1 MRSPLYLLL
10 YRLIKVVLDLA
21 SMQEINRIKF
31 WPPVI
36 LLTITLIVSILD
48 QELFMRS
55 AERANS
61 WVLTHF
67 DWLFSWSVLSFFL
80 IIIGIYISPFGKVT
94 IGEVGSKPLLTKWR
108 WFSITLCTTIA
119 TGILFWGT
127 AEPLFHFNDPPQN
140 LDIASRS
147 SAALDFS
154 LSTIFMHWTLSPYS
168 IYTLSS
174 LVFAYAFY
182 NLKKPFEVSST
193 LTPILGSRTKY
204 VAHLVDIICLYGLVA
219 GMAASLGAGILT
231 LSGGLIRL
239 FGISSSDFLLGI
251 ITVAIVASF
260 VLSASSGLQ
269 KGIKTLSDINIKA
282 FILLAVFF
290 LVFGPTQFIFT
301 QASTAL
307 KEFLTNF
314 FPRSINW
321 DNQLG
326 AEWFRSWTIF
336 NWANWLAWAPISAL
350 FLGRLGKG
358 YTIRTFIRI
367 NLLYPSLF
375 GVVWMAIFSGSS
387 LFQDQVTGGKLFQTL
402 NSLGA
407 ENVIYEMA
415 NRLPVPELIS
425 ALFIAISF
433 ISYVTA
439 ADSNTSAM
447 SNLCTKGITEEN
459 QDSPLRLQIMWGV
472 FIGAFAWIMISF
484 AGLDG
489 IKMISVLGGFP
500 ALFLIIA
507 IGASALKLIYQHSW
521 GK

>member
-1 MRSPLYLLL
+1 MH
-10 YRLIKVVLDLA
+10 
-21 SMQEINRIKF
+21 EINRIKF

-36 LLTITLIVSILD
+36 LLTITLLLSLLD
-48 QELFMRS
+48 KELFLLS
-55 AERANS
+55 VQSANS

-67 DWLFSWSVLSFFL
+67 DWLFSWSVLCFFL
-80 IIIGIYISPFGKVT
+80 IIIAIYFSPLGRVT
-94 IGEVGSKPLLTKWR
+94 IGGIGSQPILTKWR

-127 AEPLFHFNDPPQN
+127 AEPLFHFNAPPQN
-140 LDIASRS
+140 LGIDARS
-147 SAALDFS
+147 ESALSFS

-193 LTPILGSRTKY
+193 LSPILGTRTKY
-204 VAHLVDIICLYGLVA
+204 VADAVDVICLYGLVA
-219 GMAASLGAGILT
+219 GMAASLGSGILT
-231 LSGGLIRL
+231 LSGGLVRL
-239 FGISSSDFLLGI
+239 FDINNSHFLLGI
-251 ITVAIVASF
+251 IAVTIVVSF

-282 FILLAVFF
+282 FMLLALFF
-290 LVFGPTQFIFT
+290 LAFGPTKFIFT
-301 QASTAL
+301 ESIVAL
-307 KEFLTNF
+307 KEYVIHF
-314 FPRSINW
+314 FPRSVNW
-321 DNQLG
+321 NNQLDTD
-326 AEWFRSWTIF
+326 WFQSWTIF

-367 NLLYPSLF
+367 NLLYPSIF
-375 GVVWMAIFSGSS
+375 GMVWMSIFSGTS
-387 LFQDQVTGGKLFQTL
+387 LFQDQASGGQLFEIL
-402 NSLGA
+402 NTQGA
-407 ENVIYEMA
+407 ENVIYEIA
-415 NRLPVPELIS
+415 NKLPASEWIS
-425 ALFIAISF
+425 GFFILISF

-447 SNLCTKGITEEN
+447 SNLCTKGITESN
-459 QDSPLRLQIMWGV
+459 QDSPLSLQIMWGI
-472 FIGAFAWIMISF
+472 FIGAFAWIMITF
-484 AGLDG
+484 AGIDG

-507 IGASALKLIYQHSW
+507 IGISALKLIYQHFSSSE
-521 GK
+521 